1 MKAYDVHSNAVIVA
15 REEGR
20 EEGRILTV
28 KIFQEAQRNPQATS
42 EQIAEKVGCK
52 AQEVTDTLQMFGI

>member
-20 EEGRILTV
+20 EEG
-28 KIFQEAQRNPQATS
+28 
-42 EQIAEKVGCK
+42 EKVATYALSLLIYLK
-52 AQEVTDTLQMFGI
+52 ENN